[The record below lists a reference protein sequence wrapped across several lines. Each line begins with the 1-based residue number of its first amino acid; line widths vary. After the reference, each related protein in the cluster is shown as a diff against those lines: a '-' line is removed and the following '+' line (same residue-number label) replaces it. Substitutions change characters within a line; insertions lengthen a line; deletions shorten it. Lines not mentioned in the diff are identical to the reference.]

1 MAKIFVSYKYS
12 DALVKPLLS
21 SSLFSRVTTAR
32 SYVNDLTGRLQDGN
46 HIYKGEDDGESLAD
60 FKDETIR
67 TRLSD
72 KIYDSSVTIVLLS
85 KGMNENW
92 RKESDQWIP
101 WEVSCSLQNK
111 TRGGRTSRM
120 NAMIAVV
127 LPDEN
132 GLYDYWV
139 QTTFNIIKMNM
150 CNIKKPFKHLVP
162 DDEDCYI
169 YPVRWNRFINNPT
182 YYIQKA
188 QNIMNNSYMYDMRI
202 RIND

>member
-101 WEVSCSLQNK
+101 WEVSYSLQNK

-132 GLYDYWV
+132 GLYDYL
-139 QTTFNIIKMNM
+139 FHCIPI
-150 CNIKKPFKHLVP
+150 F
-162 DDEDCYI
+162 
-169 YPVRWNRFINNPT
+169 
-182 YYIQKA
+182 
-188 QNIMNNSYMYDMRI
+188 
-202 RIND
+202 